1 MTFRL
6 LLLLCVCL
14 PLTALAGEPRP
25 RTYDIVIVG
34 GGKTEAEAQAALD
47 KLKEKVLWVRLSTGG
62 FPGVEKS
69 DNYPGLNK
77 GLYIAVLGLCP
88 KGGLTKIKDLMK
100 AVKVHA
106 PGAYSKTLKGQYGD
120 PCPPEEAFTPPD
132 AEEKPL
138 LDRVAKEPASAE
150 AFFAYALFLKE
161 QGRLGEAQVM
171 VDEALRLNPN
181 HAEAQSLTRVLM
193 VLMTD

>member
-1 MTFRL
+1 MTSRL

-14 PLTALAGEPRP
+14 PFTALAKEPKP

-34 GGKTEAEAQAALD
+34 GGKTEEEAQAALD
-47 KLKEKVLWVRLSTGG
+47 KLKPKVLWVRLSTTG

-88 KGGLTKIKDLMK
+88 KGGDTDIKKLMK
-100 AVKVHA
+100 AVKAHA
-106 PGAYSKTLKGQYGD
+106 PGAYSKSIKGQYGD
-120 PCPPEEAFTPPD
+120 PCPPDSAFLPPD
-132 AEEKPL
+132 EVEKPL
-138 LDRVAKEPASAE
+138 LDRIAKEPNSAE
-150 AFFAYALFLKE
+150 AFHAYAAYLKE
-161 QGRLGEAQVM
+161 NGRLGEAKAM
-171 VDEALRLNPN
+171 VDEALRLNPK
-181 HAEAQSLTRVLM
+181 HAEALSLSEVLM